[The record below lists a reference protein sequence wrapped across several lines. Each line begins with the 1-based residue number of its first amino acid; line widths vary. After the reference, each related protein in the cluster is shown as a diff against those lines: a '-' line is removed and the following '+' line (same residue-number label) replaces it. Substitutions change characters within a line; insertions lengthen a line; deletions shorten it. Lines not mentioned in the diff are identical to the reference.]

1 MGISLNVDTND
12 ENEFNQQL
20 QCILHKVTVCKV
32 ISMELLF

>member
-20 QCILHKVTVCKV
+20 QMYRAQGH
-32 ISMELLF
+32 SM